1 MFSWQSN
8 LLLAGSERVD
18 TKVES
23 IIIRVEGLECYCG
36 LCKGYNGDLVLSSI
50 RTTSKVRLRMLVET
64 GTGTMLIFAGV
75 CGHTNDQ

>member
-36 LCKGYNGDLVLSSI
+36 L
-50 RTTSKVRLRMLVET
+50 
-64 GTGTMLIFAGV
+64 
-75 CGHTNDQ
+75 